1 MGHDRR
7 VVAIVGPTAVGKT
20 ALSLELA
27 ARFDGEIVSA
37 DSRQIYCGMDIGTAK
52 VTGDER
58 ARVKHHLIDVVR
70 PDESLTLAQFRDMAT
85 AALNDIWSC
94 GRLPFLVGG
103 TGLYVRALLE
113 GWAVPEVPPNEA
125 LRKRLYARAER
136 EGAESLHRELEEID
150 PGAAEAIDAR
160 NVRRV
165 VRALEV
171 CIETGRRI
179 SDLQTRED
187 PNYATLWLGLT
198 MPRTRLYNRIDERV
212 DRMVDTG
219 LVDEVRGLLEQ
230 GYSQDMPAMSGLGYR
245 QIAAYLQGACTLD
258 EAVVLIKRQTRRFV
272 RQQYNW
278 FRLDDS
284 RIHWLD
290 ASDDSQPQA
299 EALVTRFLMEGSL

>member
-70 PDESLTLAQFRDMAT
+70 PNESLTLAQFRDMAT

-198 MPRTRLYNRIDERV
+198 MPRTRLYSRIDERV

>member
-27 ARFDGEIVSA
+27 ARFEGEIVSA

-58 ARVKHHLIDVVR
+58 VRVKHHLIDVVR
-70 PDESLTLAQFRDMAT
+70 PNESLTLAQFRDMAT

-198 MPRTRLYNRIDERV
+198 MPRTRLYSRIDERV

>member
-1 MGHDRR
+1 MGHDCR

>member
-27 ARFDGEIVSA
+27 ARFEGEIVSA

>member
-1 MGHDRR
+1 
-7 VVAIVGPTAVGKT
+7 
-20 ALSLELA
+20 
-27 ARFDGEIVSA
+27 
-37 DSRQIYCGMDIGTAK
+37 MDIGTAK

-136 EGAESLHRELEEID
+136 EGAESLHGELKEID
-150 PGAAEAIDAR
+150 PAAAETIDAR

-198 MPRTRLYNRIDERV
+198 MPRAQLYSRIDERV